1 MFLYRGINTPH
12 RAWPWR
18 RRLAAIVPWLF
29 VAAVAAGSLLSAER
43 WKDWVGLPTKSAE
56 QLQHEQDSETVWR
69 RAGNPSVRHAVEV
82 LRTIDG
88 DTFDARVA
96 LWPGL
101 ELNTRIRL
109 RGIDAPELHA
119 ACADEMRKAEAA
131 SRALRT
137 LLAEGEVAIF
147 NIGPDKYGG
156 RVVADA
162 ATRRTPNVSAAL
174 VASGHARVYLSGRRQ
189 SWCEEGR

>member
-1 MFLYRGINTPH
+1 M
-12 RAWPWR
+12 
-18 RRLAAIVPWLF
+18 PWLF
-29 VAAVAAGSLLSAER
+29 VAAVAAGSLLPAER
-43 WKDWVGLPTKSAE
+43 WKTWVGLPTTSAE
-56 QLQHEQDSETVWR
+56 RLQREQDSETVWR

-119 ACADEMRKAEAA
+119 ACADELRKAEAA

-189 SWCEEGR
+189 SWCEGAG